1 MRMLFSII
9 IAAIGAPLALAL
21 GEGLVPKLMGLAV
34 ALAPLA
40 FTLRARAAVRRDERL
55 LLQAAR
61 EAVGAKDDARY
72 QHVER
77 GTAIVLNPT
86 SRRVA
91 LAQGSQSKIYDFADI
106 RGWDA
111 RKERASG
118 TVGIGVEGTIA
129 AGSQNIAA
137 SKQADL
143 ETGLFMTVRDIDN
156 PVWRI
161 SMFEADDRA
170 RWSEILR
177 QQLEERAA

>member
-21 GEGLVPKLMGLAV
+21 GDGPVLKLMGLAV

-61 EAVGAKDDARY
+61 DAVGAKDDARY
-72 QHVER
+72 QHVEM

-91 LAQGSQSKIYDFADI
+91 LAQGSKSKIYDFADI

-118 TVGIGVEGTIA
+118 AVGIGVEGTIA

-143 ETGLFMTVRDIDN
+143 ETGLFVTVRDIHN

-161 SMFEADDRA
+161 SMFEAEDRA

-177 QQLEERAA
+177 QQLDERAA

>member
-21 GEGLVPKLMGLAV
+21 GDGLVSKLMGLAV

-61 EAVGAKDDARY
+61 DAVGAKDDARY
-72 QHVER
+72 QHVEV

-91 LAQGSQSKIYDFADI
+91 LAQGSKSKIYDFADI
-106 RGWDA
+106 RGWDV